1 MVGSLFVPFA
11 IFIGAAATAALTFF
25 AFFGSVQT
33 NAVGT
38 VGKFAQLLDR
48 AGIRSKPEQL
58 VFTWLTV
65 TSAIW
70 ILAILLFKPA
80 LVIGLVFLIA
90 AAGAAAV
97 VLWAWV
103 NLKVTRRTEAFL
115 NQHEVVLR
123 LMSSG
128 LRSGLGIQQ
137 TLAMVIEEAEDPARY
152 EFARVLGQANIG
164 ASIHDALDDLAQRI
178 RTSEALM
185 MARVIRINSQ
195 TGGDL
200 AYVLEQLANT
210 IRERRRMRRKVK
222 SLTAEGRAGAIV
234 LGAVPVLL
242 GTFILTTQRD
252 MSNGLLHLP
261 MGHIILAIVVVLE
274 VLGVFTLSRMLK
286 VAV

>member
-1 MVGSLFVPFA
+1 A
-11 IFIGAAATAALTFF
+11 
-25 AFFGSVQT
+25 
-33 NAVGT
+33 
-38 VGKFAQLLDR
+38 K
-48 AGIRSKPEQL
+48 
-58 VFTWLTV
+58 
-65 TSAIW
+65 
-70 ILAILLFKPA
+70 
-80 LVIGLVFLIA
+80 
-90 AAGAAAV
+90 
-97 VLWAWV
+97 
-103 NLKVTRRTEAFL
+103 RTEAFL

-137 TLAMVIEEAEDPARY
+137 TLSMVIEEAAEPARY

-178 RTSEALM
+178 KTSEALM
-185 MARVIRINSQ
+185 MARVIRINAQ

-200 AYVLEQLANT
+200 AHVLEQLANT
-210 IRERRRMRRKVK
+210 IRERRRMRRKVR

-242 GTFILTTQRD
+242 GTFILATQRD

-261 MGHIILAIVVVLE
+261 AGHIVLAIVVVLE
-274 VLGVFTLSRMLK
+274 ALGIFALTRILK

>member
-65 TSAIW
+65 TSALW

-90 AAGAAAV
+90 AAGVAAV